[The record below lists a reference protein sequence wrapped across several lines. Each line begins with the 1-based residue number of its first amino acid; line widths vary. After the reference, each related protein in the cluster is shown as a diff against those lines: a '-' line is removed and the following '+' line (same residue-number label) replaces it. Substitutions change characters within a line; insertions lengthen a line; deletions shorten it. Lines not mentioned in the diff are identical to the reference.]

1 MRFCTSKIEH
11 EAMYLKWFEILFKNF
26 QKNQIDL
33 LPVGRQVWF
42 VLCQDK
48 MNVKGL
54 VNYNSIMN
62 FIIFKL
68 I

>member
-1 MRFCTSKIEH
+1 MID
-11 EAMYLKWFEILFKNF
+11 KNF
-26 QKNQIDL
+26 LKNQIDL
-33 LPVGRQVWF
+33 LPVGEQVWF

-62 FIIFKL
+62 FNTFKL